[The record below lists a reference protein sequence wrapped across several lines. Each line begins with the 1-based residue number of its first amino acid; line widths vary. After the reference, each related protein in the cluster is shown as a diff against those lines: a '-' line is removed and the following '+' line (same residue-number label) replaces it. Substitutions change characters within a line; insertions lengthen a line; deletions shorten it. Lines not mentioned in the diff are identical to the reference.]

1 MRRIKSI
8 SLVLVLVFTQLVGSA
23 QIKSFFWGKSTSK
36 VKDTTAS
43 KVGSSKVSTASKWSL
58 PKIKYVKVSELVA
71 NTKPVFS
78 VMAGASFAKQVV
90 NAGGYTSK
98 FNYNVAEIQKDSY
111 SPGFFAG
118 VRVDGMY
125 QNKHAY
131 SLSAS
136 IGKLASG
143 ASYAGKQQF
152 AVDSTK
158 SYSSFKAEGQLYVL
172 NLAAHY
178 KKLIPFGNQANHQ
191 LYVVAGPS
199 ITTRLFGTST
209 DNEVTDA
216 YKRIF
221 FKGDIGLEWNNRK
234 AYTFFLHYQ
243 HSLGSITNSS
253 IKNNLNSFEL
263 GVFTAAREIF

>member
-1 MRRIKSI
+1 MRSVKSI
-8 SLVLVLVFTQLVGSA
+8 SLVLVFVLSQLVGVA
-23 QIKSFFWGKSTSK
+23 QIKTFFNTKFSKKTTDSSVSKTSAAPKST
-36 VKDTTAS
+36 AP
-43 KVGSSKVSTASKWSL
+43 KWSL
-58 PKIKYVKVSELVA
+58 PKIKYARVSELVA
-71 NTKPVFS
+71 STKPVFS

-90 NAGGYTSK
+90 NAGGYSSK
-98 FNYNVAEIQKDSY
+98 FNYKVADIQKDNY
-111 SPGFFAG
+111 VPGFFAG
-118 VRVDGMY
+118 VRMDGTY
-125 QNKHAY
+125 QNKHPY

-143 ASYAGKQQF
+143 ATYAPKAQF
-152 AVDSTK
+152 SVDPTIG
-158 SYSSFKAEGQLYVL
+158 YSSFKAESQLYVL

-178 KKLIPFGNQANHQ
+178 KKLIPFGNQGNHQ

-234 AYTFFLHYQ
+234 AYTYFLHYQ
-243 HSLGSITNSS
+243 HSLGSITKSS
-253 IKNNLNSFEL
+253 IQNNLNVFEL
-263 GVFTAAREIF
+263 GVFTSAREIF